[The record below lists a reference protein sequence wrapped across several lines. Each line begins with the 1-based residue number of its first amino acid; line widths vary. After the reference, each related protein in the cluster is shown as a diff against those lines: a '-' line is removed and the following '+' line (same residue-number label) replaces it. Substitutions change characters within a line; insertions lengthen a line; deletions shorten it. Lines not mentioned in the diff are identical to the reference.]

1 MISCH
6 TAASVHDS
14 ESWKGFKK
22 AAVAHRNAHEA
33 PAQNNIDTS
42 AQGMPPAWEHFGKAA
57 HCQLAARD
65 SPARGGMVST
75 HMALS
80 PQEHPA
86 AWMLMTN
93 AAIAQ
98 REAQES
104 PVSGDI
110 DANLEMAPVW
120 QGFTQARA
128 AHREVATGGSAG
140 RRAMISSHLA
150 GSLHLRSPLWER
162 FTNALNAHRR
172 AALVESIALSLRSRL

>member
-1 MISCH
+1 MDKAH
-6 TAASVHDS
+6 HPAVW
-14 ESWKGFKK
+14 EGFAR
-22 AAVAHRNAHEA
+22 AAVAHRDE
-33 PAQNNIDTS
+33 Q
-42 AQGMPPAWEHFGKAA
+42 
-57 HCQLAARD
+57 D

-75 HMALS
+75 HMASS

-86 AWMLMTN
+86 AWTRMTN
-93 AAIAQ
+93 AAVAQ
-98 REAQES
+98 REAQE
-104 PVSGDI
+104 PPTSGNI